1 MPRTPTETDAF
12 TAIAEPG
19 RRRVLGVLAG
29 GGGSDVSALV
39 ERLGWPQPRV
49 SKHLGVLR
57 RAGLVSVER
66 RGRRRVY
73 RVRGERL
80 RGVYD
85 WVRHFERFWESQLDR
100 VKTRAEDMQRE
111 RMGPPHERKNERR
124 SHHS

>member
-1 MPRTPTETDAF
+1 MPITEYITGVPRTPTQTDAF

-19 RRRVLGVLAG
+19 RRRVLRVLAG
-29 GGGSDVSALV
+29 GAGNDVSALV

-80 RGVYD
+80 RSVYD

-100 VKTRAEDMQRE
+100 VKARAEQIE
-111 RMGPPHERKNERR
+111 RDRKK
-124 SHHS
+124 SP